1 LPKEIF
7 LRLCTTTSLLF
18 IAFLLVS
25 SRALECHAQEKEPAG
40 LNSALNRMQAAGQNF
55 EDFSAEF
62 TWKKYTAVLDEFDTP
77 ETGMFYYSR
86 AKDGTAL
93 IRQEVMSPGERILTI
108 KEGVVTIYQ
117 PQIKQAKIATLG
129 KDKDKAEYLALG
141 IGQSPAK
148 LGETFDVAY
157 MGSETLNGTA
167 CWVLRLKPKSSRSA
181 ALYAAI
187 TIWIDES
194 SGIPI
199 QHKFLEPGGD
209 YLLSSFFDIKLNCGI
224 PGSKFEQKL
233 PRDVE
238 KIRIQ

>member
-1 LPKEIF
+1 
-7 LRLCTTTSLLF
+7 
-18 IAFLLVS
+18 
-25 SRALECHAQEKEPAG
+25 
-40 LNSALNRMQAAGQNF
+40 MQTAGQNF
-55 EDFSAEF
+55 KDFCAKF

-93 IRQEVMSPGERILTI
+93 I
-108 KEGVVTIYQ
+108 VTIYQ

-148 LGETFDVAY
+148 LKETFDVAY
-157 MGSETLNGTA
+157 LGSETLNGTT

-187 TIWIDES
+187 TIWINES

-224 PGSKFEQKL
+224 PSSKFEQKL

-238 KIRIQ
+238 KISIQ